1 MNQKRHILHYLI
13 LFLIFLLALA
23 GLAAFKFRPQ
33 MQLLIV
39 GLTALGYILWGLF
52 HAAADNR
59 LRREVVGEYL
69 LIGLLA
75 FVLFALLLLH

>member
-1 MNQKRHILHYLI
+1 MTKTHFLHYLI
-13 LFLIFLLALA
+13 LFLIFLLALF
-23 GLAAFKFRPQ
+23 GLAVFRFRPQ
-33 MQLLIV
+33 LQLIV
-39 GLTALGYILWGLF
+39 VGLSILGYIFWGVF

-59 LRREVVGEYL
+59 LRREVVGEYI